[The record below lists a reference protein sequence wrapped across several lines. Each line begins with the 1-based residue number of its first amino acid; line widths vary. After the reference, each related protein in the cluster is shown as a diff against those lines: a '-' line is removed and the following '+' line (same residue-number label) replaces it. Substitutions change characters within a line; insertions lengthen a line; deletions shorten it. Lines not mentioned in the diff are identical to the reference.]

1 MRVHL
6 TSLLAAA
13 ISFGALQSGL
23 AADLP
28 VRTAVRAPV
37 AVATYNWTGFYVGG
51 HIGGSWAVVD
61 WTHTNTGGTVEDFG
75 QSASGFA
82 YGGHAGAMYQFGNIV
97 VGVEG
102 TYTRHDLSATTTSI
116 LSADRSNSFDLK
128 STVTVVGRLGTAWDR
143 WLVYAQGGWA
153 SADTD
158 FRRFV
163 TSSNATTASSS
174 GWDDGWIVGVG
185 AAYAIYPNIILG
197 LEYNF
202 VRIDI
207 DNRLQDL
214 APGFVGTDTVTN
226 AKTDLHQVT
235 ARLSFKFP

>member
-1 MRVHL
+1 MRARL

-13 ISFGALQSGL
+13 ISLGAVHAGL

-28 VRTAVRAPV
+28 VKAPV
-37 AVATYNWTGFYVGG
+37 RTPAAVVAYSWTGFYVGG
-51 HIGGSWAVVD
+51 HVGGSWADVN
-61 WTHTNTGGTVEDFG
+61 WTHTNTGGTVEDFD

-102 TYTRHDLSATTTSI
+102 TYTRHNLSATSAAL
-116 LSADRSNSFDLK
+116 LSPDRTNSSDLK

-153 SADTD
+153 RAKTD
-158 FRRFV
+158 FNRFA
-163 TSSNATTASSS
+163 TDTNSTTANSSA
-174 GWDDGWIVGVG
+174 WDDGWTVGVG
-185 AAYAIYPNIILG
+185 AAYAIHPNIILG
-197 LEYNF
+197 FEYNF

-207 DNRLQDL
+207 DNRIQNLDP
-214 APGFVGTDTVTN
+214 AFVGTDTVTN
-226 AKTDLHQVT
+226 AKADLHQAT